1 MKVAAYC
8 RVSTELDDQQNSL
21 KNQKEYFAS
30 FIKKKEGE
38 NWQFAGIYADEGE
51 LRQHVRTGEVSV

>member
-21 KNQKEYFAS
+21 KNQQEYFAS
-30 FIKKKEGE
+30 FIQKKEEE
-38 NWQFAGIYADEGE
+38 NW
-51 LRQHVRTGEVSV
+51 